1 MTEQPTLKKV
11 FVFLDTDKYCSPFD
25 MLVAIDTFPDSM
37 IFKLENAAATAQLA
51 PRSKSDVT
59 MTARELGAGQFL
71 KVQQLL

>member
-1 MTEQPTLKKV
+1 
-11 FVFLDTDKYCSPFD
+11 
-25 MLVAIDTFPDSM
+25 MLIAIDTFPDSM